1 MTMNRESESPCLQ
14 SFSAHYSC
22 FSMGGDGGVIASN
35 RKYLRGAGTADHTA
49 DAARKRGNASVDPV
63 EVMTTCAVT
72 GTPLNFASTVACP
85 YGRLYGRE
93 AAVEALL
100 RRAQRDKTNANDG
113 DFEEIGGHV
122 RGLKDLHP
130 VRFQLGPSSDETQT
144 TSSSVP
150 VCPMTGLE
158 LNGMV
163 TALLLV
169 SKKDKKTTPNVV
181 SERAL
186 KEMGL
191 EALQAEYGP
200 FDEMIRLA
208 PPASSLDEIKEQ
220 LEQKRTLEKLSKK
233 VRIIIHHDQSA
244 ASLSCI
250 AFF

>member
-1 MTMNRESESPCLQ
+1 
-14 SFSAHYSC
+14 
-22 FSMGGDGGVIASN
+22 MGGDGGVIASN

-100 RRAQRDKTNANDG
+100 RRAQRDKIDG
-113 DFEEIGGHV
+113 DDFESIGGHV

-130 VRFQLGPSSDETQT
+130 VRFQLGLSSDETKP
-144 TSSSVP
+144 SSSVP

-163 TALLLV
+163 PALLLV
-169 SKKDKKTTPNVV
+169 SKNDKKTTPNVV

-233 VRIIIHHDQSA
+233 VRIIIHHN
-244 ASLSCI
+244 
-250 AFF
+250 